1 MTVRRLVIA
10 VGAVLLLAGV
20 IGLLVPVSI
29 SDGNGHSIGCG
40 NAVAEDLS
48 AARNANNTSV
58 ANIPI
63 LNQVVPHTDYVGQCE
78 SSVGGRR
85 AWTIP
90 LAVVGILAVAG
101 SFLVGRQGAARP
113 AV

>member
-1 MTVRRLVIA
+1 VTVRRLIIG
-10 VGAVLLLAGV
+10 VGAVLLLAGI

-29 SDGNGHSIGCG
+29 SDGNGHSISCG
-40 NAVAEDLS
+40 NAVATDLS

-58 ANIPI
+58 ANVPV
-63 LNQVVPHTDYVGQCE
+63 LNQIVPHTDYVAQCQ

-90 LAVVGILAVAG
+90 LAIVGILAVG
-101 SFLVGRQGAARP
+101 GTLLTGRHGAASP
-113 AV
+113 GV